1 MPPGGTSRCAEFVR
15 PTARLTPPQAMATAD
30 GRLEFFR
37 THAGCAVSSATSARS
52 GLAPKPRDYSDVSRG
67 DSVGM
72 KSLTLEALQSPQHA
86 TALMGVRDSLSL
98 GGGMQRSAHYSPAMS
113 SVSTVDL
120 DSVAAPPRRPVPEG
134 FRHAPM
140 VNNFLSGSGDDS
152 LGLVV
157 SRRLQVAK
165 RQ

>member
-1 MPPGGTSRCAEFVR
+1 MS
-15 PTARLTPPQAMATAD
+15 TAD

-37 THAGCAVSSATSARS
+37 AQAGCAGPTTSSARS
-52 GLAPKPRDYSDVSRG
+52 GLAPRPRDVADAFRG
-67 DSVGM
+67 ESVGL
-72 KSLTLEALQSPQHA
+72 KTLAFDPTQSPQHA
-86 TALMGVRDSLSL
+86 ALMGVRDSLSL

-120 DSVAAPPRRPVPEG
+120 DSVAALPRRQLPEG
-134 FRHAPM
+134 FRQAPL
-140 VNNFLSGSGDDS
+140 VNNFMGVPGADA

>member
-1 MPPGGTSRCAEFVR
+1 MTLS
-15 PTARLTPPQAMATAD
+15 QAMATAD

-37 THAGCAVSSATSARS
+37 SHAGCAATSVRS
-52 GLAPKPRDYSDVSRG
+52 GLAPKPRDYADASRG

-72 KSLTLEALQSPQHA
+72 KSFTLDAMQSPQHSA
-86 TALMGVRDSLSL
+86 FMGVRDSHSF
-98 GGGMQRSAHYSPAMS
+98 GGGVQRGAHYSPAMS

-120 DSVAAPPRRPVPEG
+120 DSVAAPPRRPLPEG
-134 FRHAPM
+134 FRQAPL
-140 VNNFLSGSGDDS
+140 VNNFMSGAGADS

>member
-1 MPPGGTSRCAEFVR
+1 MKTLAFD
-15 PTARLTPPQAMATAD
+15 PT
-30 GRLEFFR
+30 
-37 THAGCAVSSATSARS
+37 
-52 GLAPKPRDYSDVSRG
+52 
-67 DSVGM
+67 
-72 KSLTLEALQSPQHA
+72 QSPQHA
-86 TALMGVRDSLSL
+86 ALMGVRDSLSL

-120 DSVAAPPRRPVPEG
+120 DSVAALPRRQLPEG
-134 FRHAPM
+134 FRPL
-140 VNNFLSGSGDDS
+140 VNNFMGGPGADA